1 MNPITF
7 SERLNICLESD
18 AALAATEAELSI
30 AEYMAEMGDADEA
43 TMEAIFKTKSAKK
56 QSWWKTIKDRVSA
69 FVQAVIEFCKKAVR
83 SIKLFFVKEDI
94 KRTSSKIDK
103 LKDAAMTKGVSVAK
117 KTAAVVAPIAVSTAL
132 ITFISKQPFDF
143 KAMMDTAI
151 RVTINSIPGAKDVMK
166 AIDDAKN
173 AAKDRSEEAKDATE
187 VDFFKDF
194 YVGHSGNLI
203 YTNEA
208 VGSKDIYKQ
217 MTPDEIRKWLKT
229 GSDFLMREALSLSNT
244 LKPVENKLDLMKDTE
259 SGATNRRVLV
269 ECYDAGISM
278 IRDRLRV
285 LKATINHMK

>member
-56 QSWWKTIKDRVSA
+56 HSWWKTLKDKVSA

-117 KTAAVVAPIAVSTAL
+117 KTATVMAPIVVSTAL

-143 KAMMDTAI
+143 TKILNTAAE
-151 RVTINSIPGAKDVMK
+151 VTINSFPGGSAVLKAKK
-166 AIDDAKN
+166 EAEKR
-173 AAKDRSEEAKDATE
+173 KEEAEAAASGIDKSGKKKEPAT
-187 VDFFKDF
+187 
-194 YVGHSGNLI
+194 
-203 YTNEA
+203 EA

-217 MTPDEIRKWLKT
+217 MSPDEVRKWLKT
-229 GSDFLMREALSLSNT
+229 GSDFLMREALSLSST
-244 LKPVENKLDLMKDTE
+244 LKPVENKLELMKDTE

>member
-56 QSWWKTIKDRVSA
+56 QSWWKTLKDKVSA

-117 KTAAVVAPIAVSTAL
+117 KTAKVVAPIAVSTAL

-143 KAMMDTAI
+143 KGMMDTAV

-166 AIDDAKN
+166 AVEDAKKEAN
-173 AAKDRSEEAKDATE
+173 NRSEEANAAVNAAKGTKVAT
-187 VDFFKDF
+187 
-194 YVGHSGNLI
+194 
-203 YTNEA
+203 EA

-217 MTPDEIRKWLKT
+217 MSPDEVRKWLKT
-229 GSDFLMREALSLSNT
+229 GSDFLMREALSLSST
-244 LKPVENKLDLMKDTE
+244 LKPVENKLELMKDTE

>member
-69 FVQAVIEFCKKAVR
+69 FVQAVIDFCKKAVR

-117 KTAAVVAPIAVSTAL
+117 KTATVMAPIVVSTAL

-143 KAMMDTAI
+143 KGMINTAAE
-151 RVTINSIPGAKDVMK
+151 VMVNSIPGGKEVMK
-166 AIDDAKN
+166 AKREADKR
-173 AAKDRSEEAKDATE
+173 KEEAEAAMAGIDK
-187 VDFFKDF
+187 
-194 YVGHSGNLI
+194 SGKKKPV
-203 YTNEA
+203 TEA

-244 LKPVENKLDLMKDTE
+244 LKPVENKLELMKDTE
-259 SGATNRRVLV
+259 SGATNRRALV